1 VVAHAF
7 NPALG
12 RQRQEDLQASLVFKA
27 SSRTAKVQRNLVSKK
42 KKKKRKQNNTRFSLA
57 VRLVIKRIFTQNLA
71 KRKNKNKKIKS
82 LGSSSL

>member
-1 VVAHAF
+1 MVAHAF

-27 SSRTAKVQRNLVSKK
+27 SSRTAKVQRNLVS